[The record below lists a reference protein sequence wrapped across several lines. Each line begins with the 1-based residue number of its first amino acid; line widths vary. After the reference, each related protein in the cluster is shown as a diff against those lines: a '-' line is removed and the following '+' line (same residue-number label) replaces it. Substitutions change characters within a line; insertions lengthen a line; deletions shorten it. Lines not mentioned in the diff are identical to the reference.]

1 MYPPA
6 LPTRTEIII
15 SIILLVAAVVDLE
28 FILYLKFKSEYGKT
42 GREALKLGTNLLIS
56 SFKKTIILVPRF
68 ILLYLIMLL
77 PLLGI
82 VTFTSLYVGSLYK
95 VISSTAQSSFWV
107 YLVLAS
113 LLADALVIYFFLGR
127 YGALYRL
134 PFILV
139 IRKYNIFSSIECM
152 FSWVALLMGFI
163 TYMAVIEGF
172 LATLVNAPNLPI
184 LLKINLGVI
193 LAVLI
198 AYVLPRRKPN
208 KQFENSMNLWKK
220 LSGCGCQSSH

>member
-1 MYPPA
+1 MYLPA
-6 LPTRTEIII
+6 PPTRTEIII
-15 SIILLVAAVVDLE
+15 SIILLVVAVAYSE
-28 FILYLKFKSEYGKT
+28 FIIYLNLKLKYGKT

-56 SFKKTIILVPRF
+56 SFKQTIILVSRF
-68 ILLYLIMLL
+68 ILLFSIMIL

-82 VTFTSLYVGSLYK
+82 VIFTSLYADSLYELL
-95 VISSTAQSSFWV
+95 SSSQSSFWI
-107 YLVLAS
+107 YLMLAS
-113 LLADALVIYFFLGR
+113 LLADALIIFYFLGR

-152 FSWVALLMGFI
+152 FSWITLLMGFI
-163 TYMAVIEGF
+163 TYMFVIEGF
-172 LATLVNAPNLPI
+172 LATVVNTPNLPI

-193 LAVLI
+193 IAILI

-208 KQFENSMNLWKK
+208 RQFENSMNFWKK

>member
-1 MYPPA
+1 
-6 LPTRTEIII
+6 
-15 SIILLVAAVVDLE
+15 
-28 FILYLKFKSEYGKT
+28 
-42 GREALKLGTNLLIS
+42 
-56 SFKKTIILVPRF
+56 
-68 ILLYLIMLL
+68 MLL

-208 KQFENSMNLWKK
+208 KQFENSMNLWNK